1 MKIKLGRDKQGKFWA
16 TPIEYKINYFL
27 LSWLFSTRKWNQDFI
42 SPTYLVNIATGHLVQ
57 NWAWLVL
64 YRWGYYEKRS
74 VMATFLGMKE
84 PNQVEVWA
92 TYELQ
97 RLYVFFMKGKIH

>member
-1 MKIKLGRDKQGKFWA
+1 
-16 TPIEYKINYFL
+16 
-27 LSWLFSTRKWNQDFI
+27 
-42 SPTYLVNIATGHLVQ
+42 
-57 NWAWLVL
+57 
-64 YRWGYYEKRS
+64 
-74 VMATFLGMKE
+74 MATFLGMKE

>member
-1 MKIKLGRDKQGKFWA
+1 M
-16 TPIEYKINYFL
+16 
-27 LSWLFSTRKWNQDFI
+27 
-42 SPTYLVNIATGHLVQ
+42 V
-57 NWAWLVL
+57 
-64 YRWGYYEKRS
+64 
-74 VMATFLGMKE
+74 TFLGTKE